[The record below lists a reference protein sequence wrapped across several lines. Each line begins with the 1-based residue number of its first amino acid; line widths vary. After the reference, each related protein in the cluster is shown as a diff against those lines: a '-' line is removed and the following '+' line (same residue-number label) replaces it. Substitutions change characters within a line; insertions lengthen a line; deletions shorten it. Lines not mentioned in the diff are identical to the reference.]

1 MNITQLFDLCAASYD
16 RDRPKLVPCFDAF
29 YGTVIRLIPFE
40 PSATFRCLDLGAGT
54 GLLAALVKRAFPNAD
69 VHLTDASEAM
79 LAQARVRFRETPGV
93 SFEVLDH
100 LALAAVE
107 KYDVVVSALSAH
119 HLPHERKRGLY
130 AKIYRALRPGGRFIH
145 ADQVLGPTPEQEAV
159 YQAAWLANVR
169 EKGVSPDALAQALE
183 RISHDVNAPLADQMR
198 WLSDAGFVETD
209 CWFKSFRFA
218 VFGGTKR
225 R

>member
-16 RDRPKLVPCFDAF
+16 RDRPKLVPCFDEF

-40 PSATFRCLDLGAGT
+40 PSAKFRCLDLGAGT
-54 GLLAALVKRAFPNAD
+54 GLLAALVKQAFPNAA

-79 LAQARVRFRETPGV
+79 LAQAQIRFRGTPAV
-93 SFEVLDH
+93 SYAVHDH

-107 KYDVVVSALSAH
+107 EYDVVVSALSVH
-119 HLPHERKRGLY
+119 HLPHEQKRELY
-130 AKIYRALRPGGRFIH
+130 AKIFRALRPGGHFIH

-159 YQAAWLANVR
+159 YQAAWLAHAR
-169 EKGVSPDALAQALE
+169 KKGISADALAQAME
-183 RISHDVNAPLADQMR
+183 RISHDVNAPLADQLL
-198 WLSDAGFVETD
+198 WLSDAGFKQID

>member
-1 MNITQLFDLCAASYD
+1 MNITQLFDLCAAVYD
-16 RDRPKLVPCFDAF
+16 RDRPKLVPCFDEF

-54 GLLAALVKRAFPNAD
+54 GLLAALVKRAFPNAT

-79 LAQARVRFRETPGV
+79 LAQAQLRFRGTPGV
-93 SFEVLDH
+93 SFAVLDH
-100 LALAAVE
+100 LALAAVSE
-107 KYDVVVSALSAH
+107 YDVVVSALSVH
-119 HLPHERKRGLY
+119 HLPHEQKRELY
-130 AKIYRALRPGGRFIH
+130 GKIYRALRPGGRFIH

-159 YQAAWLANVR
+159 YQAAWLAHAR
-169 EKGVSPDALAQALE
+169 EKSIAPEALAQAIE
-183 RISHDVNAPLADQMR
+183 RVGHDVNAPLADHVQ
-198 WLSDAGFVETD
+198 WLSDAGFAETD

-225 R
+225 